1 MACIC
6 LFVLK
11 EVLNTMKQDTI
22 SEALSKP
29 CSVCSWGWKLGHVI
43 LFYTPRV
50 SLVRVCLLPGLM
62 GNFNRGQG

>member
-1 MACIC
+1 
-6 LFVLK
+6 
-11 EVLNTMKQDTI
+11 MKQDTI

-29 CSVCSWGWKLGHVI
+29 CSVCSWDWKLGHVI

-50 SLVRVCLLPGLM
+50 SLVRVCLLGSGLM